1 MTYSLLSSKDRK
13 VHNNC
18 YIFRIIALLQRTSF
32 LEIQTVF
39 KSILDLLMTPQYIF
53 VILHYFPNKNFLQIS
68 KWWQFLMTSLEKSKR
83 RPCLR
88 LSQGW
93 LFFNLVKSK
102 DPLLPCQLILE
113 VLAIQTAL
121 SQMLAFVGSKI
132 QKS

>member
-1 MTYSLLSSKDRK
+1 MTY
-13 VHNNC
+13 
-18 YIFRIIALLQRTSF
+18 
-32 LEIQTVF
+32 
-39 KSILDLLMTPQYIF
+39 
-53 VILHYFPNKNFLQIS
+53 
-68 KWWQFLMTSLEKSKR
+68 LEKSKR